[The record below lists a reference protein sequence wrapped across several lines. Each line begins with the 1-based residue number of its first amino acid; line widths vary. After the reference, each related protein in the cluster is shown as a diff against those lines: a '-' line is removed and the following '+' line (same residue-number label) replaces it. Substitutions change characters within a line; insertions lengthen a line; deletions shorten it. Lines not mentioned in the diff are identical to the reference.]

1 MNKSSNKY
9 KFYKKEISQLKN
21 ILFYISF
28 LIKEKKKKL
37 KKKFFIPDTIKFL
50 KNNFRKNNRF
60 FFLNK
65 YLPY

>member
-9 KFYKKEISQLKN
+9 KFHKKEISQLKN

-65 YLPY
+65 YLPN

>member
-9 KFYKKEISQLKN
+9 KFHKKEISQLKN

-28 LIKEKKKKL
+28 LIKKKKIKE
-37 KKKFFIPDTIKFL
+37 KIFISDTIKFL

>member
-50 KNNFRKNNRF
+50 KNNFEKIIDF
-60 FFLNK
+60 FFK
-65 YLPY
+65 